1 MVSIP
6 LKINIRIMKSASLL
20 FASVFAISSIV
31 SGQAREAKIAYQRTQ
46 QPAAVIEL
54 PYSKSV
60 VETAIENYLSSKGA
74 KGNESK
80 GFKTFRNVRLED
92 TVSNDM
98 YFKVERKSQNESTVY
113 LFLAPVNENVT
124 TRAAE
129 TDYGIQQ
136 AKSVLNDLAPSAE
149 ASNLDVQLKDQQEE
163 VSKAEKRLRNL
174 MDDGAELSRRKAN
187 IEEKIIEN
195 NQQQE
200 KQKVEIERQ
209 RQQLNVLMNKKRS

>member
-1 MVSIP
+1 
-6 LKINIRIMKSASLL
+6 MKSALLLASLL
-20 FASVFAISSIV
+20 MVSSIV
-31 SGQAREAKIAYQRTQ
+31 SAQAREAKIAYQRTQ

-54 PYSKSV
+54 PYAKNV

-74 KGNESK
+74 KGNESR

-92 TVSNDM
+92 TISNDM

-113 LFLAPVNENVT
+113 LFLAPVNENVAA
-124 TRAAE
+124 RSAE
-129 TDYGIQQ
+129 TSYGIEQ

-149 ASNLDVQLKDQQEE
+149 SSNLDLQLKEQQEE
-163 VSKAEKRLRNL
+163 VSKAEKRLRSL

-187 IEEKIIEN
+187 IEEKITEN
-195 NQQQE
+195 HQAQE
-200 KQKVEIERQ
+200 KQKVEIEKQ